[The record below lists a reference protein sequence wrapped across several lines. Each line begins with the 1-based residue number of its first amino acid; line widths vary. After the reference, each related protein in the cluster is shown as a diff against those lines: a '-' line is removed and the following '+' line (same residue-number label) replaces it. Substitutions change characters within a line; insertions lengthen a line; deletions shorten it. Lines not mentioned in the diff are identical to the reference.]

1 MDEFITFGKHDK
13 DLRHKRIRHIRPG
26 KRRLHPFQ
34 PNPPHNNRDSKK
46 VINGKGAKVIKV
58 IPAIPAFISSFP
70 HWRESTCDMVANH
83 CGGKAALPIV
93 IPAQAGI
100 NFAQGA
106 NYCGGKAAAN

>member
-1 MDEFITFGKHDK
+1 
-13 DLRHKRIRHIRPG
+13 
-26 KRRLHPFQ
+26 
-34 PNPPHNNRDSKK
+34 
-46 VINGKGAKVIKV
+46 
-58 IPAIPAFISSFP
+58 
-70 HWRESTCDMVANH
+70 MVANH

>member
-1 MDEFITFGKHDK
+1 MSVAEAIGITQRKRHDTNQPEQL
-13 DLRHKRIRHIRPG
+13 DRKR
-26 KRRLHPFQ
+26 
-34 PNPPHNNRDSKK
+34 SKK